1 MECRDRG
8 QWDAGQSGDVK
19 DFDGIV
25 AAVLVLL
32 ALPFPAITMAG
43 SIGMDMLTGYSRK
56 ERDNESALSLRTAMD
71 VEPEDAHQ
79 VKEGDN
85 GCKYPDN
92 KRRIT
97 HIRNKFTEICRKMY
111 TFV

>member
-1 MECRDRG
+1 MT
-8 QWDAGQSGDVK
+8 
-19 DFDGIV
+19 
-25 AAVLVLL
+25 AVLMVL
-32 ALPFPAITMAG
+32 ALPFPVITMAG
-43 SIGMDMLTGYSRK
+43 SIGMDMLAGYSRK
-56 ERDNESALSLRTAMD
+56 ERDNESALSLRTAMN

-92 KRRIT
+92 KRRIA